1 MQIPVSQ
8 SVPRLDGRGWED
20 LGRSWKGNNQPT
32 QCHEARRGKCQGTL
46 DIRVSRKPS
55 KPSPPLRPWLVV
67 AAASKSA
74 LHAKQVIGR
83 KNLPLCLLA
92 ARCRD
97 GFITRCYDLL
107 SKIYKTDGSAMPIC
121 PYAERG
127 TLSRS
132 RTYNKGK

>member
-1 MQIPVSQ
+1 MTLPSY
-8 SVPRLDGRGWED
+8 S
-20 LGRSWKGNNQPT
+20 K
-32 QCHEARRGKCQGTL
+32 ARRGKCQGTL